1 VDTTYKISF
10 SDSAVT
16 GKLDISILPNQTDES
31 TSLIL
36 HGYGSLQYGEHLW
49 ENMVH
54 LMEHF
59 CSWSKEPLHP
69 TEGQLWYNAA
79 NKSLNLRTPDAA
91 GILKWVNIIPNFG
104 FDASASSLSNDSIP
118 TLATIKNILK
128 DYVSSTGDYIITGNL
143 TLNDAIGN
151 YTQNGAIYEPNVTTN
166 TNRFFA
172 ASRFYVD
179 NKVTK
184 YVTDQLNLF
193 KPATSSG
200 VTAKSVIEVM
210 GNADAKANPY
220 LDRDSTDSTK
230 RTMSQPLILRSML
243 YTDTSVSEN
252 EAVSKKF
259 ITSILA
265 GSASVLNS
273 ANVVNFLNQAITTAV
288 NPTSLV
294 AKAGDTM
301 TGDLLLPATTPTTL
315 DSAAATKK
323 YVDDQLGKLSPA
335 PLSDTVKAS
344 NTKLPDG
351 TIMIYGH
358 GTGAIVQTETTTGNA
373 NTNSTTWFNAVVTFP
388 LTVAFTNTH
397 YSVTVTEDIPAS
409 GSTAA
414 PYPKSRTFVGT
425 TKTNKTNQTSWPLSF
440 SVYGKTT
447 TSFKICVFVP
457 NGIDLDYVA
466 KTLSYNFIAIGR

>member
-172 ASRFYVD
+172 A
-179 NKVTK
+179 
-184 YVTDQLNLF
+184 
-193 KPATSSG
+193 
-200 VTAKSVIEVM
+200 
-210 GNADAKANPY
+210 
-220 LDRDSTDSTK
+220 
-230 RTMSQPLILRSML
+230 
-243 YTDTSVSEN
+243 
-252 EAVSKKF
+252 
-259 ITSILA
+259 
-265 GSASVLNS
+265 
-273 ANVVNFLNQAITTAV
+273 
-288 NPTSLV
+288 
-294 AKAGDTM
+294 
-301 TGDLLLPATTPTTL
+301 
-315 DSAAATKK
+315 
-323 YVDDQLGKLSPA
+323 
-335 PLSDTVKAS
+335 
-344 NTKLPDG
+344 
-351 TIMIYGH
+351 
-358 GTGAIVQTETTTGNA
+358 
-373 NTNSTTWFNAVVTFP
+373 
-388 LTVAFTNTH
+388 
-397 YSVTVTEDIPAS
+397 
-409 GSTAA
+409 
-414 PYPKSRTFVGT
+414 
-425 TKTNKTNQTSWPLSF
+425 
-440 SVYGKTT
+440 
-447 TSFKICVFVP
+447 
-457 NGIDLDYVA
+457 
-466 KTLSYNFIAIGR
+466 